1 MTSVKLVVCFL
12 IGQVAVKLKNLGCY
26 EISLGDTIGVGTPGI
41 ILTSY
46 FTSRTVTSSFPS
58 RSGSMAA
65 MLEEVKSC
73 LPVSCLA
80 VHCHDTYGQ
89 ALANIL
95 VALQMGVS
103 VVDSSVGGLGGC
115 PYAPGA
121 SGNVATEDV
130 VYMLNGMGIETVSSI
145 M

>member
-1 MTSVKLVVCFL
+1 
-12 IGQVAVKLKNLGCY
+12 
-26 EISLGDTIGVGTPGI
+26 
-41 ILTSY
+41 
-46 FTSRTVTSSFPS
+46 
-58 RSGSMAA
+58 MAA
-65 MLEEVKSC
+65 MLEEVKSQ

-95 VALQMGVS
+95 RALQMGVS

-130 VYMLNGMGIETVSSI
+130 VYMLNGMGIETVSLKKMMYWQGLVDS
-145 M
+145 

>member
-1 MTSVKLVVCFL
+1 M
-12 IGQVAVKLKNLGCY
+12 KLKNLGCY
-26 EISLGDTIGVGTPGI
+26 EISLGDTIGVGTPG
-41 ILTSY
+41 
-46 FTSRTVTSSFPS
+46 
-58 RSGSMAA
+58 SMSA
-65 MLEEVKSC
+65 MLKEVMSQ

-95 VALQMGVS
+95 VALQQGVS
-103 VVDSSVGGLGGC
+103 VVDTSIAGLGGC

-130 VYMLNGMGIETVSSI
+130 VYMLNGLGIETVSGVRV
-145 M
+145 

>member
-1 MTSVKLVVCFL
+1 
-12 IGQVAVKLKNLGCY
+12 
-26 EISLGDTIGVGTPGI
+26 
-41 ILTSY
+41 
-46 FTSRTVTSSFPS
+46 
-58 RSGSMAA
+58 
-65 MLEEVKSC
+65 MLEEVKSR

-95 VALQMGVS
+95 AALQMGVS

-130 VYMLNGMGIETVSSI
+130 VYMLNGMGIETVSLENRVLNCSFI
-145 M
+145 VSGAIAGC

>member
-1 MTSVKLVVCFL
+1 M
-12 IGQVAVKLKNLGCY
+12 KNLGCY
-26 EISLGDTIGVGTPGI
+26 EISLGDTIGVGTPGM
-41 ILTSY
+41 LFQDPLNHNHNY
-46 FTSRTVTSSFPS
+46 DLL
-58 RSGSMAA
+58 GSMAA
-65 MLEEVKSC
+65 MLEEVKSQ

-95 VALQMGVS
+95 TALQMGVS

-130 VYMLNGMGIETVSSI
+130 VYMLNGMGIETVSLESG
-145 M
+145 MVV